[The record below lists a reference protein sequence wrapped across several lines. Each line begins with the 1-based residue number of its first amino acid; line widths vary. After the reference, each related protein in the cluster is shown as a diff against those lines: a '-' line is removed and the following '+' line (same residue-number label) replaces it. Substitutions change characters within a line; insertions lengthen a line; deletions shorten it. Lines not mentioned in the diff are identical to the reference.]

1 MLWLGGAV
9 CLCLAAAIFFG
20 TLPSREDG
28 HSVPNSAQTPGEDPV
43 VLPPYEPLHSKQEVL
58 ALKETEVAL
67 ARHLL
72 EEYPEHEQAL
82 VIMANVFHRQ
92 GNAIESVKFRER
104 ALEVN
109 PDRADLYTTLAWYAL
124 KKGRFAEAVTH
135 YEQALALDPRLADV
149 NSNMADAL
157 MKLGRHKEAVETLR
171 NELRLAPK
179 SSFAHYLMG
188 QALLQL
194 EDYEKAVDHYREA
207 IKIEPTYASA
217 HYGLATVCGRMSQK
231 TEAAQ
236 HMDRFR
242 ALAAESRRDFQNRK
256 RAFDD
261 FRDMQKN
268 AAITHINV
276 GRMYRNQ
283 GQPEKAE
290 RLFKQAAGLD
300 PQNVT
305 CFLELAS
312 LYEERKQAA
321 RSLQMRRRVRDLQP
335 SSASS
340 YLMIGILS
348 AHLGH
353 MDDAEEAFRAMVTLA
368 PAKPEGYRELAR
380 LYLKLGKDLAQ
391 ARRLSEKA
399 VSLEASA
406 ANYFVLGW
414 ACDAIGDSAMAL
426 PALRQAVALDP
437 DNEQYVRR
445 LHSVQ
450 GKR

>member
-67 ARHLL
+67 ARRLL

-149 NSNMADAL
+149 NSNRPDAL

-194 EDYEKAVDHYREA
+194 EDYEKAADHYREA
-207 IKIEPTYASA
+207 IKIEPTYASG
-217 HYGLATVCGRMSQK
+217 HYGLATVCSRMSREK
-231 TEAAQ
+231 EAAE
-236 HMDRFR
+236 HMKRFR
-242 ALAAESRRDFQNRK
+242 QLKAESRRDLQDSK

-261 FRDMQKN
+261 FRDVQKN
-268 AAITHINV
+268 AARSDRNV
-276 GRMYRNQ
+276 SGVHSKGNSR
-283 GQPEKAE
+283 EKGT
-290 RLFKQAAGLD
+290 RL
-300 PQNVT
+300 V
-305 CFLELAS
+305 CS
-312 LYEERKQAA
+312 R
-321 RSLQMRRRVRDLQP
+321 
-335 SSASS
+335 
-340 YLMIGILS
+340 
-348 AHLGH
+348 
-353 MDDAEEAFRAMVTLA
+353 
-368 PAKPEGYRELAR
+368 
-380 LYLKLGKDLAQ
+380 
-391 ARRLSEKA
+391 
-399 VSLEASA
+399 
-406 ANYFVLGW
+406 
-414 ACDAIGDSAMAL
+414 
-426 PALRQAVALDP
+426 
-437 DNEQYVRR
+437 
-445 LHSVQ
+445 
-450 GKR
+450 